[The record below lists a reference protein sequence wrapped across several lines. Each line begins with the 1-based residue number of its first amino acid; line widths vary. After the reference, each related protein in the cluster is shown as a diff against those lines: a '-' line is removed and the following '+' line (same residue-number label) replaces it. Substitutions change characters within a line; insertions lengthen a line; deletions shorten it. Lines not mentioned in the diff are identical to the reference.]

1 MNSSSKPNVL
11 IVDDDDSLAQG
22 LSEYFHEA
30 GLHCRL
36 FTSGEDFIGSY
47 ESEGRLREFPVCILL
62 DVRMKGIS
70 GIEVFYWLKSHY
82 ADEPYSIIFLTGHG
96 DIAIAVQMVKRGA
109 FDFVQKPFDSNAL
122 LKQVELALEKAALK
136 NKIFALQKSLKEKLN
151 LLTSKEKL
159 VMKHVLNGDANK
171 DIAERIGNSVRTVEL
186 HRASIFHKMEVK
198 NAIELARVVEQA
210 ELLNFDHL

>member
-1 MNSSSKPNVL
+1 MSSSRPNVL
-11 IVDDDDSLAQG
+11 IVDDDNSLGLG
-22 LSEYFHEA
+22 LSEYFQEA
-30 GLHCRL
+30 GFNCRL
-36 FTSGEDFIGSY
+36 FTSGEDFTHFY
-47 ESEGRLREFPVCILL
+47 ESEVSLREHPVCILL

-82 ADEPYSIIFLTGHG
+82 SDEPYSVIFLTGHG

-109 FDFVQKPFDSNAL
+109 FDFVQKPFDSTAL
-122 LKQVELALEKAALK
+122 LKQVELALEKAELK
-136 NKIFALQKSLKEKLN
+136 SKIFALQQSVKEKLN
-151 LLTSKEKL
+151 LLTNKEKL
-159 VMKHVLNGDANK
+159 VMKYVLNGDANK

-210 ELLNFDHL
+210 ELLNFDNI